1 VRVNKNRGEPT
12 MSEHTSDS
20 DLDLFNSRFFVSRR
34 QFLEALAA
42 TSAGLLLGTPSFA
55 AADFSQRPL
64 QSKVADLLERLRAQ
78 GLLASGERTSWCV
91 YDFTAGK
98 KLVSINENSPRQA
111 ASMIKP
117 FVAQA
122 FFFQAND
129 SRGRIR
135 YTEDVR
141 ETMERSIR
149 RSSNPATNALI
160 DLVSRNR
167 SRSGPRDVEAEL
179 KSHAPEIF
187 MQTRVVEKIPADG
200 RTYRNVASA
209 HDYNRFLFS
218 MWLNQLPY
226 SSEMRSLMALPNRD
240 RITSGVES
248 MPDSV
253 RVYDKTGSTAQLCG
267 NMGIIEAS
275 TWSGQ
280 RVPYTFVG
288 IIERP
293 GGYKSYGPWI
303 SKRGNAIRAVSNL
316 VYLHMKDRYRLS

>member
-1 VRVNKNRGEPT
+1 
-12 MSEHTSDS
+12 MSEHTSANEQG
-20 DLDLFNSRFFVSRR
+20 LFNRSFFATRR
-34 QFLEALAA
+34 GFLEALAA
-42 TSAGLLLGTPSFA
+42 TSAGLLLGAPSFA
-55 AADFSQRPL
+55 AADSRQRPL
-64 QSKVADLLERLRAQ
+64 QSKVADLLARLRAE
-78 GLLASGERTSWCV
+78 GMLAAGERTSWCV

-98 KLVSINENSPRQA
+98 KLVSINEDSPRQA

-149 RSSNPATNALI
+149 RSSNPATNELI

-167 SRSGPRDVEAEL
+167 SRNGPRDVEAEL

-187 MQTRVVEKIPADG
+187 RETRIVEKIPAG
-200 RTYRNVASA
+200 GKTYRNLASA
-209 HDYNRFLFS
+209 HDYNRFLFT

-226 SSEMRSLMALPNRD
+226 SHEMRSLMALPNRD
-240 RITSGVES
+240 RITDGVDA
-248 MPDSV
+248 MPESV

-267 NMGIIEAS
+267 NMGVIEAS

-280 RVPYTFVG
+280 RIPYTFVG

-293 GGYKSYGPWI
+293 GGSKGYGTWI
-303 SKRGNAIRAVSNL
+303 SKRSNAIRAVSNL
-316 VYLHMKDRYRLS
+316 VYLHMKDRYRLI

>member
-1 VRVNKNRGEPT
+1 
-12 MSEHTSDS
+12 MSEHTSANDRE
-20 DLDLFNSRFFVSRR
+20 LFNRRFFTTRR
-34 QFLEALAA
+34 EFLEALAA
-42 TSAGLLLGTPSFA
+42 TSAGLLLGAPSFA
-55 AADFSQRPL
+55 AADTRQRPL
-64 QSKVADLLERLRAQ
+64 QSKVADLLGRLRAQ
-78 GLLASGERTSWCV
+78 GLLAAGERTSWCV

-98 KLVSINENSPRQA
+98 KLVSINEDSPRQA

-122 FFFQAND
+122 YFFQVDD
-129 SRGRIR
+129 SHGRIR

-149 RSSNPATNALI
+149 RSSNPATNDLI

-179 KSHAPEIF
+179 KSHAPEVF
-187 MQTRVVEKIPADG
+187 QQTRIVEKIPAG
-200 RTYRNVASA
+200 GKTYRNLASA

-240 RITSGVES
+240 RITDGVDA
-248 MPDSV
+248 MPESV

-275 TWSGQ
+275 TWTGR

-293 GGYKSYGPWI
+293 GGSRSYGSWI
-303 SKRGNAIRAVSNL
+303 SKRSNAIRAVSNL
-316 VYLHMKDRYRLS
+316 VYLHMKDRYQLV

>member
-1 VRVNKNRGEPT
+1 
-12 MSEHTSDS
+12 MSKHTSAS
-20 DLDLFNSRFFVSRR
+20 DQDLFNRRFFATRR

-42 TSAGLLLGTPSFA
+42 TSAGLLLGAPSFA

-64 QSKVADLLERLRAQ
+64 QSKVADLLGRLRAE
-78 GLLASGERTSWCV
+78 GLLAANERTSWCV

-98 KLVSINENSPRQA
+98 KLVSINEDSPRQA

-129 SRGRIR
+129 SRGQIR

-179 KSHAPEIF
+179 KTHAPEIF
-187 MQTRVVEKIPADG
+187 TQTRVVEKIPPDG

-226 SSEMRSLMALPNRD
+226 SGEMRALMALPNRD
-240 RITSGVES
+240 RITDGVDS
-248 MPDSV
+248 MPESV

-267 NMGIIEAS
+267 DMGIIEAS

-293 GGYKSYGPWI
+293 GGSKSYGPWI

-316 VYLHMKDRYRLS
+316 VYLHMKERYRLV